1 MQSWGA
7 VKVSKAFNFDDPV
20 ELDRHYD
27 VGAAVSGIDEI
38 AKAMLT
44 DSAQVRREHE
54 GYAEFSYGEQPLQN
68 LDYFPA
74 GEGSPLL
81 VYIHGGYWHLFDKM
95 FFSVVGDAWNKVG
108 VSVAVLNYRLAPDV
122 TMTEIVDDVRQ
133 SIVWLWRNAEELSFD
148 TSRMV
153 VSGSSAGGHLTAMML
168 ATDWRTLGADLPTDM
183 LKAGASISGLHD
195 LEPFLKAPF
204 LKDIIKLTDTEVEG
218 LSPARLK
225 PASSAPLITCVG
237 GDESPGFH
245 AQNELIAEC
254 WPDVFQMDIPSLG
267 TNHITVNA
275 EMTNP
280 DSNLFRAIQ
289 GLLLD

>member
-1 MQSWGA
+1 M
-7 VKVSKAFNFDDPV
+7 SKPFNFDDPV

-38 AKAMLT
+38 AKVMMT
-44 DSAQVRREHE
+44 DSAKVRLEHE
-54 GYAEFSYGEQPLQN
+54 GYVEFLYGPQPLQS

-74 GEGSPLL
+74 EEGSPLL

-95 FFSVVGDAWNKVG
+95 FFSVVGEAWNKVG

-133 SIVWLWRNAEELSFD
+133 SIVWLWRNAEHLNFD

-168 ATDWRTLGADLPTDM
+168 ATDWRLLGADLPTDM
-183 LKAGASISGLHD
+183 LKGGASISGLHD
-195 LEPFLKAPF
+195 LEPFLRAPF
-204 LKDIIKLTDTEVEG
+204 LKDIIRLTDAEVER

-237 GDESPGFH
+237 GDESSGFH
-245 AQNELIAEC
+245 AQNELIAER
-254 WPDVFQMDIPSLG
+254 WPSVFRMDVASPG

-275 EMTNP
+275 EMT
-280 DSNLFRAIQ
+280 DSDSDLFKAVQGLFR
-289 GLLLD
+289 